1 MNNYF
6 KNTYLELYIKIKKL
20 NLDSNIPKSFETFLT
35 VAINYNTISSFY
47 WDPKDHSNT
56 LCIVYSLSLFEGE

>member
-47 WDPKDHSNT
+47 
-56 LCIVYSLSLFEGE
+56 